1 MVTLIVICI
10 YFAVLMTFS
19 RLTAKSADN
28 SSFFS
33 ADRRSPWYMV
43 AFGMVG
49 ASISGV
55 TFISVPGMVLYSDM
69 TYLQMCMGFIV
80 GYFLVA
86 FVLLPVYYR
95 LNLITI
101 YSYLRERL
109 GVRSY
114 KTGAWFFL
122 LSKMV
127 GAAVRFYI
135 VCWLIS
141 RVIGDEWW
149 VLTVCVMVLL
159 IWLYTRRGGIKT
171 LVWTDSFQTL
181 CMLAA
186 LVLII
191 YNVVEELGMT
201 PSEAVGAIWNDSHSK
216 VFEMSDWMSSHNF
229 WKQFLSGV
237 FVVVVM
243 TGLDQDMMQKN
254 LTCKTLREAKKD
266 MCTYAFAFTPV
277 NMLFMVLGIL
287 LICAFNTKGIS
298 IPEKFDS
305 LLIEAISN
313 GTLGIGAKIFFVIG
327 IVSAAFSSADS
338 SLTALTTTY
347 CVDIKEKSDDLELRK
362 YTHTIMAVLFSFT
375 VLIFNYFNS
384 TSLID
389 AIFILCGYTYGPL
402 LGLFTFAIFGRRTV
416 SDRLTPYI
424 AMFSPVACFII
435 SQLTL
440 KIFGYKFGYEL
451 LLLNGALTFGG
462 LYLFSTQKKSVSA
475 EG

>member
-1 MVTLIVICI
+1 
-10 YFAVLMTFS
+10 
-19 RLTAKSADN
+19 
-28 SSFFS
+28 
-33 ADRRSPWYMV
+33 
-43 AFGMVG
+43 
-49 ASISGV
+49 
-55 TFISVPGMVLYSDM
+55 
-69 TYLQMCMGFIV
+69 
-80 GYFLVA
+80 
-86 FVLLPVYYR
+86 
-95 LNLITI
+95 
-101 YSYLRERL
+101 
-109 GVRSY
+109 
-114 KTGAWFFL
+114 
-122 LSKMV
+122 
-127 GAAVRFYI
+127 
-135 VCWLIS
+135 
-141 RVIGDEWW
+141 
-149 VLTVCVMVLL
+149 
-159 IWLYTRRGGIKT
+159 
-171 LVWTDSFQTL
+171 
-181 CMLAA
+181 
-186 LVLII
+186 
-191 YNVVEELGMT
+191 
-201 PSEAVGAIWNDSHSK
+201 
-216 VFEMSDWMSSHNF
+216 
-229 WKQFLSGV
+229 
-237 FVVVVM
+237 
-243 TGLDQDMMQKN
+243 
-254 LTCKTLREAKKD
+254 